1 MNQKLAN
8 DEIHTLHIIYL
19 SIVTSKRPQ
28 NFPQLQKPSVIDFEK
43 LVLRESPPQIS
54 LNLRRRFSFRLKTL
68 QRFKMRSTL
77 RILFQNCLLYQI
89 RLKLLQYLLGFRHH
103 ILIEILLILAPNF
116 LHHFMVVREPDKS
129 LVAAEIKLM
138 VLFAITMD
146 GFIYLFKLLPFFYRQ
161 IIFAFKDFLDFSQM
175 NTGLVALLILS
186 LEELPP

>member
-1 MNQKLAN
+1 
-8 DEIHTLHIIYL
+8 
-19 SIVTSKRPQ
+19 
-28 NFPQLQKPSVIDFEK
+28 
-43 LVLRESPPQIS
+43 
-54 LNLRRRFSFRLKTL
+54 
-68 QRFKMRSTL
+68 
-77 RILFQNCLLYQI
+77 
-89 RLKLLQYLLGFRHH
+89 
-103 ILIEILLILAPNF
+103 
-116 LHHFMVVREPDKS
+116 MVVREPDKS